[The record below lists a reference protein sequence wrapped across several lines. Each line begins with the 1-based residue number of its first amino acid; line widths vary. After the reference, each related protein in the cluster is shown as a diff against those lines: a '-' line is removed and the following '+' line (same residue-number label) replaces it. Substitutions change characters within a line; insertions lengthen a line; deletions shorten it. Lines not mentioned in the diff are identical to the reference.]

1 VSDAALHVLTDV
13 LNNESL
19 TVNARIN
26 AIDAATATNSDTVTV
41 TD

>member
-1 VSDAALHVLTDV
+1 VSDVALHILTEIP
-13 LNNESL
+13 NNESL

-26 AIDAATATNSDTVTV
+26 AIDTATATASDTVTV